1 MKEDSEVFLSVI
13 VPVFQSASS
22 LKELIQRLRE
32 VMFGISSQVELILV
46 DDRSMD
52 GSWEMI
58 QEAAAKEGFIK
69 GVRLSRNF
77 GQHQAIAAGLDV
89 AAGAWTV
96 VMDADL
102 QDLPEEIPHLLSK
115 ALHGYDVVLAR
126 RVRRKDSWKKKW
138 GSKLFYRIFRYM
150 SGLSHDPAVGNFG
163 IYHRKVIREL
173 VQMRESFRYFPAM
186 VHWLG
191 FRQSTFDVA
200 HGKSASKHSN
210 YVFRSKFHLG
220 LNTLLAFSDKP
231 LRLTVKLGFLIAS
244 IGFIFAIVTSI
255 RYFSGSI
262 VVPGYAS
269 LIVSIWILAG
279 LILMTMGMVGLYV
292 GKIFEGVKN
301 RPLYVVD
308 QRT

>member
-1 MKEDSEVFLSVI
+1 MKEDSEIFLSVI

-22 LKELIQRLRE
+22 LEELIRRLKE
-32 VMFGISSQVELILV
+32 IMFGISSQVELILI
-46 DDRSMD
+46 DDRSSD
-52 GSWEMI
+52 SSWEMI
-58 QEAAAKEGFIK
+58 EEAAANEGFIK
-69 GVRLSRNF
+69 GIRLSRNF
-77 GQHQAIAAGLDV
+77 GQHQAIAAGLDE
-89 AAGAWTV
+89 AAGEWTV

-115 ALHGYDVVLAR
+115 ALHGYDLVLAR
-126 RVRRKDSWKKKW
+126 RVWRKDPWEKKW
-138 GSKLFYRIFRYM
+138 GSKLFYKIFRYL
-150 SGLSHDPAVGNFG
+150 SGLPLDPAVGNFG
-163 IYHRKVIREL
+163 IYHKKVIREL
-173 VQMRESFRYFPAM
+173 VQMRESFRYFPAL

-200 HGKSASKHSN
+200 HGDSGSMRST

-220 LNTLLAFSDKP
+220 LNALLAFSDKP
-231 LRLTVKLGFLIAS
+231 LRLTVKLGFIIAS
-244 IGFIFAIVTSI
+244 IGFIFAMVVLI

-269 LIVSIWILAG
+269 LIVSIWLLAG
-279 LILMTMGMVGLYV
+279 LILMTMGLVGLYV

>member
-1 MKEDSEVFLSVI
+1 MKAEPGIFLSVI

-22 LKELIQRLRE
+22 LRELIRRLRE
-32 VMFGISSQVELILV
+32 VMVGISSQVELILV
-46 DDRSMD
+46 DDRSLD
-52 GSWEMI
+52 SSWEI
-58 QEAAAKEGFIK
+58 IREAAAREGFIK
-69 GVRLSRNF
+69 GIRLSRNF
-77 GQHQAIAAGLDV
+77 GQHQAIAAGLD
-89 AAGAWTV
+89 AAVGEWTV

-115 ALHGYDVVLAR
+115 AQHGYDVVLAR
-126 RVRRKDSWKKKW
+126 RVRRKDSWGKKW
-138 GSKLFYRIFRYM
+138 GSKLFYKVFSYM

-163 IYHRKVIREL
+163 IYHKRVINEL

-191 FRQSTFDVA
+191 FRQGTFDVA
-200 HGKSASKHSN
+200 HGNSVSGDSN
-210 YVFRSKFHLG
+210 YVFRTKFHLG
-220 LNTLLAFSDKP
+220 LNALLAFSDKP

-244 IGFIFAIVTSI
+244 IGFIFAMVTLI

-269 LIVSIWILAG
+269 LIVSIWVLAG
-279 LILMTMGMVGLYV
+279 LILMTMGLVGLYV
-292 GKIFEGVKN
+292 GRIFEGVKN

>member
-1 MKEDSEVFLSVI
+1 MKAEPGIFLSVI

-22 LKELIQRLRE
+22 LRELIRRLRE
-32 VMFGISSQVELILV
+32 VMVGISSQVELILV
-46 DDRSMD
+46 DDRSLD
-52 GSWEMI
+52 NSWEI
-58 QEAAAKEGFIK
+58 IEEAAANEGFIK
-69 GVRLSRNF
+69 GIRLSRNF
-77 GQHQAIAAGLDV
+77 GQHQAIAAGLDA
-89 AAGAWTV
+89 AAGEWAV

-115 ALHGYDVVLAR
+115 AQHGYDVVLAR
-126 RVRRKDSWKKKW
+126 RVRRKDSWGKKW
-138 GSKLFYRIFRYM
+138 GSKLFYKVFTYM

-163 IYHRKVIREL
+163 IYHKRVIDEL
-173 VQMRESFRYFPAM
+173 VKMRESFRYFPAM

-191 FRQSTFDVA
+191 FRQGTFDVA
-200 HGKSASKHSN
+200 HGNSASGHSN
-210 YVFRSKFHLG
+210 YVFRTKFHLG

-231 LRLTVKLGFLIAS
+231 LRFTVKLGFLIAS
-244 IGFIFAIVTSI
+244 IGFIFAMVTLI

-269 LIVSIWILAG
+269 LIVSIWVLAG
-279 LILMTMGMVGLYV
+279 LILMTMGLVGLYV